1 MYVAA
6 VEYGMNLST
15 PSHRSVIN
23 IFITSIILSTLI
35 CKLESAIWSDFL
47 TIAIQTAYDTPND
60 AKRSFSYQIFQQLF
74 ETLPTQTLNHI
85 NLIITL
91 IGTKDLIDPLSN
103 NVRLNALK
111 AYTCIINI
119 VTVYDNISLKPL
131 VELLPTII
139 NLLMNYNN
147 KQSEEFSRIATSV
160 FDVLST
166 IVEIQQDNE
175 NNNKLFIQFCQLA
188 LSWIQHNWWSVVL

>member
-1 MYVAA
+1 M
-6 VEYGMNLST
+6 
-15 PSHRSVIN
+15 PSHISVIN
-23 IFITSIILSTLI
+23 IAITSIILSTLI

-47 TIAIQTAYDTPND
+47 TIAIQTAHDTSND

-85 NLIITL
+85 NLIISL

-103 NVRLNALK
+103 SVRLNALK
-111 AYTCIINI
+111 AYTCIINK

-147 KQSEEFSRIATSV
+147 KQSEEFSRIAPSV